1 MGEMKVVARESVS
14 PLEWLE
20 SRLHPWVSFVIMPV
34 FALAN
39 AGIPLDSASPTDTVS
54 VAVIAGLVIGK
65 PVGITIF
72 SALTVALRIGQLPR
86 GVTWPAIVG
95 AGFLA
100 GIGFTMAM
108 FIAGLALDEPL
119 LSTAKMGVLV
129 ASALA
134 AAIGCAIL
142 VASLKKPEGAQ

>member
-1 MGEMKVVARESVS
+1 
-14 PLEWLE
+14 LDWLE
-20 SRLHPWVSFVIMPV
+20 SRLHPWVSFGIMPL

-39 AGIPLDSASPTDTVS
+39 AGIPLDSASPTDAVA

-72 SALTVALRIGQLPR
+72 SALAVKLGIGKLPK
-86 GVTWPAIVG
+86 GVTWPAVVG

-119 LSTAKMGVLV
+119 LSAAKMGVLV

-134 AAIGCAIL
+134 AVIGCGLL
-142 VASLKKPEGAQ
+142 VATLRKPEGAQ